1 MHRMRRTILEPQHRF
16 NASVEMEA
24 TVATRLLKF
33 QLVLILLGL
42 VAQSGR
48 RKKTIHRKRR
58 GIYGKS
64 EKNAIIDSIFHP
76 LANEHWGFILV
87 DGALHA
93 LNEQDPIESFVKFLR
108 YNAPELLKRIIKE
121 MT

>member
-16 NASVEMEA
+16 IASAEMEA
-24 TVATRLLKF
+24 AIATKLKF

-42 VAQSGR
+42 VAQSGQ
-48 RKKTIHRKRR
+48 RKRTTHRKRK

-64 EKNAIIDSIFHP
+64 EKNAVIDSLLHP
-76 LANEHWGFILV
+76 LAREHWSFILV